1 MKTIPITKT
10 IMFTDIVGYSTL
22 VSNNETLAM
31 SLLDEHNNILM
42 SLFEKYDGKV
52 IKHTGDGFFV
62 TFEDS
67 NKSIECSIEF
77 QNKLDIFVDVA
88 FANHICFGKLRTAVY
103 PSSIVLI

>member
-42 SLFEKYDGKV
+42 SLFEKYDGKI

-67 NKSIECSIEF
+67 NELTYLDNGDINCDNLIDISDIVGIIFLILGEF
-77 QNKLDIFVDVA
+77 
-88 FANHICFGKLRTAVY
+88 
-103 PSSIVLI
+103 